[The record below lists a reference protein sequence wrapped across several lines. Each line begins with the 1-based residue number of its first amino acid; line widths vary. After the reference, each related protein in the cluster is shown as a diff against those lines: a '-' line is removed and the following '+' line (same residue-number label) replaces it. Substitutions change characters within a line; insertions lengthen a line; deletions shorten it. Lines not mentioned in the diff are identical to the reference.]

1 MRIRGAMVRAVCGL
15 VLLTAPLRADDVVDR
30 VLAVVGTTVITA
42 SDVHMARTL
51 GRVRAETAPD
61 PVRAAADQLIDRALI
76 LAEVDRFAPPEPSP
90 DALDEAYDTVVV
102 RHGGAT
108 SFGALLTRLGLD
120 EAQVRALLRED
131 LRMRAY
137 LDQRFA
143 ADTAEAQQLLIER
156 WVATLRSR
164 TPVVLR
170 ETALSGPATA
180 SGRPAAR

>member
-1 MRIRGAMVRAVCGL
+1 MCGL
-15 VLLTAPLRADDVVDR
+15 VLLATPLRADDLVDR
-30 VLAVVGTTVITA
+30 VLAVVGPTVITA
-42 SDVHMARTL
+42 SDVHMALTL
-51 GRVRAETAPD
+51 GRVRAGAAPD
-61 PVRAAADQLIDRALI
+61 PVSAAADQLVDRTLI

-90 DALDEAYDTVVV
+90 DAIDEAYAAVVV
-102 RHGGAT
+102 RHGGGLPFSAM
-108 SFGALLTRLGLD
+108 LTRLGLD

-170 ETALSGPATA
+170 DAPLSGSATA
-180 SGRPAAR
+180 SGPPAAR

>member
-1 MRIRGAMVRAVCGL
+1 MRMRRAIGRALCGL
-15 VLLTAPLRADDVVDR
+15 VLLATPLRADDLVDR
-30 VLAVVGTTVITA
+30 VLAVVGSTVITA

-51 GRVRAETAPD
+51 GRVRVEAAPD

-90 DALDEAYDTVVV
+90 DALDEAYASVVV
-102 RHGGAT
+102 RHGGGT
-108 SFGALLTRLGLD
+108 TFGTMLTRLGLD
-120 EAQVRALLRED
+120 EAQIRALLRED

-156 WVATLRSR
+156 WVVTLRSR

-170 ETALSGPATA
+170 EPLLSGPATA
-180 SGRPAAR
+180 SERPAAR